1 MVEPRE
7 NLSPMSPFTVF
18 EDAAVSSPAE
28 AQTQT
33 LRYSYSQLGPQLI
46 PPDHVALYLN
56 RCREFEGFIAGL
68 ASHRDALLTALHDV
82 RAQNAMLHQMV
93 TLEKRKRLGYE
104 LDTASL
110 RAENQT
116 LRSIVNHISPIMA
129 GPGQPATIQ
138 ELFFASHQ
146 QEAVIARQSKTISQC
161 KEHVRELQLELSR
174 V

>member
-18 EDAAVSSPAE
+18 EDTAVSSPAE

-33 LRYSYSQLGPQLI
+33 LRCSYSQLGPQLI

-56 RCREFEGFIAGL
+56 CCREFEGFIAGL
-68 ASHRDALLTALHDV
+68 ASHHDALLTALHDV
-82 RAQNAMLHQMV
+82 RVQNAMLHQMV

-116 LRSIVNHISPIMA
+116 LRSIVNHISLITA
-129 GPGQPATIQ
+129 GPSQPATIQ